1 MINTDIFPYVCMDI
15 IFVPQIPCTVRVII
29 SSSSKITHFWS
40 NLYIRVS
47 HIDSLLLFIPT
58 MLFPSLSSLLKK
70 ICPHFWSIL
79 YSTPL
84 LFTFFFFSPP
94 SNRENTFE
102 KFPFHTRHVYT
113 TDVLTSFRNH
123 QRRAGANLTS
133 RFVSPLVHESENADS
148 GYTANLSL
156 SPSLSLSLPFRIF
169 LAAGRE
175 TYIYASSTLKLPS
188 RLSTT
193 SAGSFAFFP
202 WISLAV
208 E

>member
-15 IFVPQIPCTVRVII
+15 IFVSQIPCTVRVII

-58 MLFPSLSSLLKK
+58 MLSISLLLAKKKFALIFEASCTPHPSSSL
-70 ICPHFWSIL
+70 FS
-79 YSTPL
+79 
-84 LFTFFFFSPP
+84 FFSPP

>member
-1 MINTDIFPYVCMDI
+1 MHGYYLCLSNSLYSTRYNLFLFENRPFLKQPVHSRIPHRFPPSLYSYDA
-15 IFVPQIPCTVRVII
+15 I
-29 SSSSKITHFWS
+29 SI
-40 NLYIRVS
+40 
-47 HIDSLLLFIPT
+47 SLLLA
-58 MLFPSLSSLLKK
+58 KK
-70 ICPHFWSIL
+70 KFALIFEASCTPHL
-79 YSTPL
+79 L